1 MADDVKQPVES
12 AGSTRNF
19 ITEAD
24 LEGLPEPVRRNLR
37 YVRVIGKQRIRT
49 VRLKQEGFFK
59 LKPGQN
65 WLPVRA
71 GQYFTTEPPGL
82 VWQATIRMNPLL
94 WVSGKDTYSRG
105 KGNMKMKLWS
115 FIKFSDIRGPKLDQG
130 TMLRYL
136 SEIIWFPT
144 AYLSNYLE
152 WEPVDAD
159 TTQVTM
165 KYGGVT
171 ASALLSYDSEGR
183 LTGFVADRY
192 MGGKDDAT
200 LEKWSVVPG
209 EYKEVHGLMIPFKGE
224 VTWNLASGDFTWA
237 NLEVTDINYA

>member
-1 MADDVKQPVES
+1 MADNVEHPADS
-12 AGSTRNF
+12 AGSTSDI

-24 LEGLPEPVRRNLR
+24 MEGLPEPVRRNLH
-37 YVRVIGKQRIRT
+37 YVRITGKRRIRT
-49 VRLKQEGFFK
+49 VCLEQKGFFK
-59 LKPGQN
+59 LKPGQK
-65 WLPVRA
+65 WLPVR
-71 GQYFTTEPPGL
+71 GTQYFTTEPPGF
-82 VWQATIRMNPLL
+82 VWQAAIKMNPLL
-94 WVSGKDTYSRG
+94 WVSGKDTYSLG

-115 FIKFSDIRGPKLDQG
+115 FIKFSDVSGPKLDQG

-144 AYLSNYLE
+144 AYLSSYLE
-152 WEPVDAD
+152 WQPVDSD
-159 TTQVTM
+159 TAQVTM
-165 KYGGVT
+165 KYGGVA

-183 LTGFVADRY
+183 LTRFVADRY

-209 EYKEVHGLMIPFKGE
+209 EYKEAHGLMIPYKGE

-237 NLEVTDINYA
+237 NLEVTDISYT

>member
-1 MADDVKQPVES
+1 MTDNAEWPLNS
-12 AGSTRNF
+12 GSSTGNI

-24 LEGLPEPVRRNLR
+24 LAGLPEPVRRNLH
-37 YVRVIGKQRIRT
+37 YTGVIGKPRIRT
-49 VRLKQEGFFK
+49 VSLKQKGFFR
-59 LKPGQN
+59 LKPGKN
-65 WLPVRA
+65 WLPVR
-71 GQYFTTEPPGL
+71 GTQYFTTEPPGFI
-82 VWQATIRMNPLL
+82 WQAKIKMNPLL
-94 WVSGKDTYSRG
+94 WISGEDTYSRG

-115 FIKFSDIRGPKLDQG
+115 FSKFSDVSGPKLDQG

-152 WEPVDAD
+152 WGPVDSD
-159 TTQVTM
+159 TSQVTM

-171 ASALLSYDSEGR
+171 ASALLSYDHEGR

-200 LEKWSVVPG
+200 LEKWSVVPS
-209 EYKEVHGLMIPFKGE
+209 EYKEIHGLMIPVKGE

-237 NLEVTDINYA
+237 HLEVTGLDFA